1 MRRVGPR
8 VIAAVVATLWV
19 LGCSC
24 CSAHLGTTGAQR
36 QSASSASSQERLASS
51 IGDYIQQQLDTYDSL
66 PDYQRDV
73 LRRSIKRGRISA
85 KDYET
90 AWSDYKQCVLDK
102 GYREVI
108 LVKMYNGVYA
118 EASSTGGTKRQYE
131 QFDKAENDCRMEY
144 LDQIDLLYKIQ
155 VGNPSLYADQDEAVV
170 DCLRRKNVVKDS
182 YTAKDFRR
190 EVSSGRHSFDWGG
203 NKDAN
208 ACLVSNGY
216 VYLKSDTPL
225 EHPFG
230 K

>member
-8 VIAAVVATLWV
+8 VIAAVVATLCVW
-19 LGCSC
+19 GCSC

-108 LVKMYNGVYA
+108 LVKMDNGVYA

-131 QFDKAENDCRMEY
+131 QFDKA
-144 LDQIDLLYKIQ
+144 
-155 VGNPSLYADQDEAVV
+155 
-170 DCLRRKNVVKDS
+170 
-182 YTAKDFRR
+182 
-190 EVSSGRHSFDWGG
+190 
-203 NKDAN
+203 
-208 ACLVSNGY
+208 
-216 VYLKSDTPL
+216 
-225 EHPFG
+225 
-230 K
+230 